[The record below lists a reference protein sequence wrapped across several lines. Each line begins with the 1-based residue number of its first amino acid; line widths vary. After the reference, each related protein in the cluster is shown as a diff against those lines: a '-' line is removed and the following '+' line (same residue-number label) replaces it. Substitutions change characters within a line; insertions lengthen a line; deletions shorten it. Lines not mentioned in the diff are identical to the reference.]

1 MRSAISR
8 ECVMNF
14 PARACYERAM
24 KFPIACSFAS
34 VLFVATAAAQY
45 TTGFENPPFASGNIH
60 LQDAWSGNSAAAR
73 IRTAAEIASDLTT
86 LGLNPANP
94 VHGGSQAFLV
104 SATNVAGSTTL
115 RPVSGLQSELNVL
128 LEVWARPLGA
138 PAANMGN
145 VFLVMEDNASTPIRG
160 AAFRFGSPV
169 GEGGVLKIDYAT
181 SSEANVFSWQS
192 SGVLWN
198 TDSWYHFAMDVNYA
212 TKTYDFFID
221 GNQINVDPIPFYNR
235 NSANFSQI
243 RVFRG
248 GNQVGMILDD
258 LSVTVVPE
266 PTTVALLL
274 TGLGALLWRRKCSRA

>member
-1 MRSAISR
+1 
-8 ECVMNF
+8 
-14 PARACYERAM
+14 M
-24 KFPIACSFAS
+24 KLPLILSSVTA
-34 VLFVATAAAQY
+34 VLFATTASAQY
-45 TTGFENPPFASGNIH
+45 ATGFENPPFSSGNVH
-60 LQDAWSGNSAAAR
+60 LQDSWSGSSAAAR
-73 IRTAAEIASDLTT
+73 IRTDAEIVGDLTT

-145 VFLVMEDNASTPIRG
+145 VFLVMEDNASTPLRG
-160 AAFRFGSPV
+160 AAFRFGSPT

-181 SSEANVFSWQS
+181 STPANTLVWQS

-198 TDSWYHFAMDVNYA
+198 TDSWYHLAMNVNYA

-221 GNQINVDPIPFYNR
+221 GNQINASPIPFYNT
-235 NSANFSQI
+235 NSVNFSQI

-248 GNQVGMILDD
+248 SNQVGMIMDD
-258 LSVTVVPE
+258 LSVTVIPE

-274 TGLGALLWRRKCSRA
+274 AGGGVMLLRRKWSRARTSRIQVWSFD

>member
-1 MRSAISR
+1 MI
-8 ECVMNF
+8 
-14 PARACYERAM
+14 PAFRPWYERGMNSSLVLSGAM
-24 KFPIACSFAS
+24 AVLLATVAS
-34 VLFVATAAAQY
+34 AQY
-45 TTGFENPPFASGNIH
+45 NTGFENPPFSSGNIGG
-60 LQDAWSGNSAAAR
+60 QDAWTGTSAGAR
-73 IRTAAEIASDLTT
+73 VRTDTEIAGDLTA
-86 LGLNPANP
+86 LGLNAANP

-104 SATNVAGSTTL
+104 SSTNLGSSTTL

-169 GEGGVLKIDYAT
+169 GEGGVLKIDYAMST
-181 SSEANVFSWQS
+181 PANTLVWQS

-198 TDSWYHFAMDVNYA
+198 TDTWYHLAMNVNYA
-212 TKTYDFFID
+212 TRTYDFFID
-221 GNQINVDPIPFYNR
+221 GNQINTSPIPFYNT

-248 GNQVGMILDD
+248 GSQVGMIVDD
-258 LSVTVVPE
+258 LSVSAVPE
-266 PTTVALLL
+266 PGTLALAWL
-274 TGLGALLWRRKCSRA
+274 TAGGLFFWRRCRRG